1 MDLQH
6 HFTVPATIED
16 TWAAFNDLQRIGGCL
31 PGATITSVDGDDFT
45 GTVKVKLGPISL
57 QYNGTGSYT
66 ERDEAA
72 RRVVIV
78 AKGKDKRGNGTA
90 SATITAK
97 LVADGSGTAVD
108 VDTDLSITGKP
119 AQFGRGVIQDVSDQ
133 LLGQF
138 VDCIKDKL
146 TPAPAA
152 AAESAAAGSGAAGSG
167 AAGSGVAGSGA
178 AFPLDDSPLPPA
190 ATDTLAP
197 SELPTAKAPSAER
210 TEPAETDGGAGPA
223 AATAGSGAAP
233 SSGATSGP
241 VSGPPAA
248 EIDLMSTVGPVLIK
262 RYAKPVVG
270 VLAVLGLILVLR
282 RLFGGSA
289 D

>member
-45 GTVKVKLGPISL
+45 GTGKVKLGPISL

-152 AAESAAAGSGAAGSG
+152 AAEPAAAGSGAAGSG
-167 AAGSGVAGSGA
+167 AAGSKA